1 MVEVLALAPLVTL
14 ALVLVIVAVLAWA
27 AWDARKFEATR
38 RDPTPAPTPTPPTTP
53 APPAAPAPRRNPN
66 VVRDVDDSDDDDD
79 DEETVGPRLAEARAR
94 AAAHNGFTP
103 YVSRRDRARR
113 EKLAAAA
120 KPPPASGPVESGGA
134 GRDGFCLCERL
145 VERGRLFEAR
155 WADLKDLG
163 NDALRR
169 GDAGDEKC
177 YGLALKHYGD
187 ALQVATSPWP
197 QWRALKAAAAA
208 DSSIR
213 RALEIEPVAR
223 NILSWLPVAPQA
235 RVPHVVGSVKM
246 KLSTPNL
253 PAAICLG
260 NRSYALV
267 KLGRLAASKGD
278 DDKARSCFLMAR
290 RDAKRAREV
299 CPEYLKAHRR
309 YRAALAALGD
319 DDGAKAVDDEVGD
332 FLVVNK
338 EMSWNGPVLFA
349 AGWIDHFD
357 LMCVY
362 QAARMQWAVELIK
375 RTIRTG
381 DGGGADE
388 PPAVS
393 TSASLVKFQKGQ
405 WLLFCVNWI
414 DDAGERRSV
423 EAFSLTATDHE
434 HGDDLDLPPH
444 GQASEASA
452 ARAGPVVAQT
462 VDRLVACGLHVVS
475 LTAGQ
480 GLVDRA
486 RAIERLLKQR
496 PNTRN
501 IIVIPAVATAA
512 SRRTVNGVF

>member
-1 MVEVLALAPLVTL
+1 LALAPLVTL

-27 AWDARKFEATR
+27 AWDARKFEAAR

-145 VERGRLFEAR
+145 VQDGRLFEAR

-169 GDAGDEKC
+169 GDAGDDKC

-213 RALEIEPVAR
+213 TALEIEPVAR

-235 RVPHVVGSVKM
+235 RVPHVVVDSVEINHWFGGVPT
-246 KLSTPNL
+246 KLQNSL
-253 PAAICLG
+253 SRS
-260 NRSYALV
+260 NRSRF
-267 KLGRLAASKGD
+267 G
-278 DDKARSCFLMAR
+278 
-290 RDAKRAREV
+290 
-299 CPEYLKAHRR
+299 
-309 YRAALAALGD
+309 
-319 DDGAKAVDDEVGD
+319 
-332 FLVVNK
+332 
-338 EMSWNGPVLFA
+338 
-349 AGWIDHFD
+349 
-357 LMCVY
+357 
-362 QAARMQWAVELIK
+362 
-375 RTIRTG
+375 
-381 DGGGADE
+381 
-388 PPAVS
+388 
-393 TSASLVKFQKGQ
+393 
-405 WLLFCVNWI
+405 
-414 DDAGERRSV
+414 
-423 EAFSLTATDHE
+423 
-434 HGDDLDLPPH
+434 
-444 GQASEASA
+444 
-452 ARAGPVVAQT
+452 
-462 VDRLVACGLHVVS
+462 
-475 LTAGQ
+475 
-480 GLVDRA
+480 
-486 RAIERLLKQR
+486 
-496 PNTRN
+496 
-501 IIVIPAVATAA
+501 
-512 SRRTVNGVF
+512 